1 MKKLTALALG
11 LGLAWALS
19 LSALAAGSQPET
31 VTPPAPAAYSGT
43 LVLNGTELNTA
54 GLPPAPAPDLIPLR
68 LLAEADH
75 GAADWDQESYSS
87 RFYLEGCVVTVDCA
101 TGAVTVDGSPAE
113 GTAQIRSGVT
123 FVPAAVLD
131 KLEGYSV
138 NRHPELNTERID
150 IATPNGDPMIQLLY
164 QLADTAG
171 IGYSKKASAAELEEY
186 KYLSPG
192 AVTRGA
198 GLLPM
203 MTSPDTLILCR
214 AAEGK
219 LDQVKTDLEAYR
231 NNQEDTFS
239 WYLSQNLPKVQNA
252 QTVVS
257 GDWVFFV
264 IAEHAEEAVAQF
276 QAAAAAL
283 E

>member
-1 MKKLTALALG
+1 MKKLTALVLG

-19 LSALAAGSQPET
+19 LSALAAGPQPEART
-31 VTPPAPAAYSGT
+31 SAAPAAYRGT
-43 LVLNGTELNTA
+43 LVLNGTELDTA
-54 GLPPAPAPDLIPLR
+54 DLPSAPSQDLIPLR

-75 GAADWDQESYSS
+75 GAASWDQETNSS

-138 NRHPELNTERID
+138 TLDRGTERID
-150 IATPNGDPMIQLLY
+150 IATPNGDPMIQQLY

-171 IGYSKKASAAELEEY
+171 MGHSMKVSAAELEEY
-186 KYLSPG
+186 KYLSSG
-192 AVTRGA
+192 VITRGC

-203 MTSPDTLILCR
+203 MTSPDTVILCR

-219 LDQVKTDLEAYR
+219 LDQLKTELETYR
-231 NNQEDTFS
+231 KNQEDTFS

-257 GDWVFFV
+257 GNWVLFV
-264 IAEHAEEAVAQF
+264 IAEHAEEAAAQF
-276 QAAAAAL
+276 QAAVKNL